1 MKLRRIEGTLVAR
14 TAVHVGSGEGDD
26 LVDAYLRRDAAG
38 HLVIPGTALAG
49 ALRGM
54 LTRLAPRLGA
64 GTCLALLPEEERQ
77 AHEKGCDCGVCRL
90 MGDVEPADEGAGA
103 ATASRLW
110 VYNAALETASETAIR
125 DGVGIDRA
133 TGAAARE
140 VGAKFD
146 LEVLPAGAKFKLRI
160 ELQERDPEKQAAGEQ
175 LLAAALAEWQAG
187 RAYLGGDVARGL
199 GAFELEDLKCR
210 EVDLDDTDTLLHFL
224 GDDPPWKKTK
234 EVQSWLP
241 DTLQAIEILSEA
253 DALGQAVKTW
263 GLDEDGVGRLPMSH
277 SWVEWHLTL
286 QATGPFL
293 THDTTAAGLSGFDHA
308 PLLKKMGDWTQPVLP
323 GSSLRGVLRSQAER
337 IARTL
342 STHRA
347 LKEKARDQ
355 QEGYFLQ
362 NCPACD
368 PLRQRKPQHS
378 AGMAL
383 ESCDSLLR
391 HAAHISE
398 NIEVAPEKLCLAC
411 QLFGSTR
418 RGSRFVVEDAP
429 FAGDDPVY
437 KMLDFL
443 AVDRFTGGGAEHL
456 KFDAL
461 VLWQPAFNVRLRL
474 ENPQPWELGWL
485 TLVLRDL
492 AEGWLRVG
500 FGAAKGFGQVMVE
513 DAKVIKGELVPGKA
527 PAGNTIFSIT
537 EWSLGDA
544 ALLDKQKAWVED
556 FHDRLGETAHYRDD
570 LPLPADTY
578 FGNVAD
584 LYKVEEVQ

>member
-1 MKLRRIEGTLVAR
+1 MKLRRIEGNLVAR
-14 TAVHVGSGEGDD
+14 TAVHVGSGAGDD

-38 HLVIPGTALAG
+38 NLVIPGTALAG

-77 AHEKGCDCGVCRL
+77 AREKGCDCGVCRL
-90 MGDVEPADEGAGA
+90 MGDVEPADEGGGA

-110 VYNAALETASETAIR
+110 VYNAALETTSETAIR

-146 LEVLPAGAKFKLRI
+146 LEVLPAGATFTLRI

-175 LLAAALAEWQAG
+175 LLAAVLAEWQAG
-187 RAYLGGDVARGL
+187 RVYLGGDVARGL
-199 GAFELEDLKCR
+199 GAFDLKELKCL
-210 EVDLDDTDTLLHFL
+210 EIDLDDTNTLLQFL
-224 GDDPPWKKTK
+224 EDDTPWTNARDL
-234 EVQSWLP
+234 SGWLP
-241 DTLQAIEILSEA
+241 QTLQTVKIMDEA
-253 DALGQAVKTW
+253 YALAQAVKTW
-263 GLDEDGVGRLPMSH
+263 GLNEESVGQLPISH
-277 SWVEWHLTL
+277 SWVEWRFTL

-308 PLLKKMGDWTQPVLP
+308 PLLATIGDWTQPVLP

-342 STHRA
+342 VTHQA
-347 LKEKARDQ
+347 LGKPDPT
-355 QEGYFLQ
+355 GYFLKH
-362 NCPACD
+362 CPACD
-368 PLRQRKPQHS
+368 PLTQRKPKNS
-378 AGMAL
+378 DGLAL

-391 HAAHISE
+391 HTVGISE
-398 NIEVAPEKLCLAC
+398 NAEILPEELCLAC
-411 QLFGSTR
+411 QLFGTTR
-418 RGSRFVVEDAP
+418 RGSRFFVEDAP
-429 FAGDDPVY
+429 FAGNDPVY

-500 FGAAKGFGQVMVE
+500 FGAAKGFGQVEVE
-513 DAKVIKGELVPGKA
+513 EMDVVRGELVPGKA
-527 PAGNTIFSIT
+527 PAGDTVFSIT
-537 EWSLGDA
+537 EWSQDDA
-544 ALLDKQKAWVED
+544 ALLDKQKAWVGA
-556 FHDRLGETAHYRDD
+556 FHKRLDETAHYRDD